1 MISEDG
7 PLGGT
12 AICVKRQIGHR
23 VASIPKPLVQEMGK
37 LIHWRA
43 KHRGIFQGV
52 LPEDTGDTF
61 HQSDD

>member
-1 MISEDG
+1 MANWTYIDVLVED
-7 PLGGT
+7 
-12 AICVKRQIGHR
+12 R
-23 VASIPKPLVQEMGK
+23 VHKMFSNLSVHENSLVQEMGK

-52 LPEDTGDTF
+52 LPEDTGDTI